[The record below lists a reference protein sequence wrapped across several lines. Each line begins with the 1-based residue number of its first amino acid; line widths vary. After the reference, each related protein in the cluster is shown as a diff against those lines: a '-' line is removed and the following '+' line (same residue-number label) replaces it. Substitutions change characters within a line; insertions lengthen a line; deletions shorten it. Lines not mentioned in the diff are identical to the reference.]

1 MATKALAH
9 RATHHGKQVKVNGHH
24 WADAAD
30 EFKAKVIAMSL
41 ENYFHKPA

>member
-9 RATHHGKQVKVNGHH
+9 RATAHGKQVKVNGHH

-30 EFKAKVIAMSL
+30 EFKAMIIVEAL
-41 ENYFHKPA
+41 EKYFHRPA